1 MKEEFKEFRNKSPK
15 SSKRGTA
22 GLTLVMPIGRFRLNN
37 NAIDLLKIDY
47 AKQGV
52 MFLRGKGK
60 IKIVIEETKEFDN
73 YHINKLNVFT
83 NQNLGFMFAEVF
95 SLNPKGSNYFT
106 IENNLIK
113 QV

>member
-1 MKEEFKEFRNKSPK
+1 MTEFKEFRNKSPK

-47 AKQGV
+47 KTQGI
-52 MFLRGKGK
+52 MFLTGKGK
-60 IKIVIEETKEFDN
+60 IKIEIEDTKDFDN

-95 SLNPKGSNYFT
+95 SLNPKGTNYFT
-106 IENNLIK
+106 IENNILHK
-113 QV
+113 M